1 MGASGFDAPNFI
13 APQFKAMR
21 KYFALVL
28 LFGVLVLGIS
38 NDTVVSIDPASELT
52 LYGSSNVNKF
62 KCDCTDQFPRST
74 VKFNK
79 GKSGTSATFSNAI
92 LDLGVAA
99 LDCGNK
105 MMNKDLQRT
114 LKGDEYPRIRIELV
128 QVKQLDDEKL
138 KEPGTWAT
146 QVVEAGLTIAG
157 VRKTIDL
164 SVRTQQTEPG
174 RFRFVSDKNIL
185 MTDFGLTP
193 PRALMGTIRVND
205 LIRIHMDMIVEVEK
219 GM

>member
-1 MGASGFDAPNFI
+1 MGASYSDAPDFI
-13 APQFKAMR
+13 TPQFKVMR
-21 KYFALVL
+21 KYSALVL

-38 NDTVVSIDPASELT
+38 NDTVVSIDPASELM

-62 KCDCTDQFPRST
+62 KCECTDQFPRST

-79 GKSGTSATFSNAI
+79 GKNGTTATFSNAI

-114 LKGDEYPRIRIELV
+114 LKGDEHPRIRIELV
-128 QVKQLDDEKL
+128 QVKQLDDK
-138 KEPGTWAT
+138 KMTDGAWVT

-164 SVRTQQTEPG
+164 SVRAQQTEAG

-205 LIRIHMDMIVEVEK
+205 LIRIHMDMLVDVEK

>member
-1 MGASGFDAPNFI
+1 
-13 APQFKAMR
+13 
-21 KYFALVL
+21 
-28 LFGVLVLGIS
+28 
-38 NDTVVSIDPASELT
+38 
-52 LYGSSNVNKF
+52 
-62 KCDCTDQFPRST
+62 
-74 VKFNK
+74 
-79 GKSGTSATFSNAI
+79 
-92 LDLGVAA
+92 
-99 LDCGNK
+99 

-114 LKGDEYPRIRIELV
+114 LKGDEYPQIRIELA
-128 QVKQLDDEKL
+128 QAKQLDDEKL
-138 KEPGTWAT
+138 KELGTWAT

-164 SVRTQQTEPG
+164 SVRAQQTEAG